1 MQCLHRWQKVLNPDL
16 VKGAWTE
23 EEDAAILAAVAAHG
37 PGKWSSIA
45 ARLPGRIGKQCR
57 ERWHNHLNPEIKRG
71 AWTPAE
77 DALLIEAHATHGNAW
92 ALIARALPGR
102 TDNAIKNHWNST
114 LRRKVEGG
122 SKGWSGSAAAAAMAA
137 VAADGVRAELVATG
151 GDSGTGA
158 PPTAPPVPKKSRSGK
173 RRSGTRKPKASVTTT
188 SAPVSALTALTDGR
202 VGPRPGSAA
211 SVAGGL
217 AHARPAS
224 AGPVSAWR
232 VTPGTVTRVRGRAAL
247 EGGRVAAAE
256 EAVPLKRTKSDGDVT
271 AWPSA
276 PPSAAGVPELDAATV
291 AALAALDGDAVQ
303 SALPVAADSLQP
315 PARRKSRSGVRRP
328 KAPSA
333 PPASVPPPS
342 TAPPLTS
349 AAAAAQLAVAVVTPL
364 SATVATPTGAPPPS
378 IPAGLDASLLPPR
391 AALLRLTPA
400 LLPLTGGPR
409 SALPASTALAPRGA
423 GVPATA
429 ATPARGA
436 GTTAVTA
443 AADSVARPLLFGESP
458 AGSAAAP
465 PSAAAHLLSSPPASA
480 LRSLTGTGGG
490 GSTGGATPAGAA
502 VLDLL
507 AMLGGE
513 DGGPPPSTARRSA
526 RGAAAGAAPPLF
538 SPSLFMG

>member
-71 AWTPAE
+71 AWTPVE

-122 SKGWSGSAAAAAMAA
+122 GNGGGAGAAAAAA
-137 VAADGVRAELVATG
+137 VAADGVRAELVSAGG
-151 GDSGTGA
+151 GDGGAGA

-173 RRSGTRKPKASVTTT
+173 RRSGTRKPKSMVTT
-188 SAPVSALTALTDGR
+188 SAAPVSALTALTDGR

-217 AHARPAS
+217 APARPAS

-247 EGGRVAAAE
+247 DGGRVAAEE
-256 EAVPLKRTKSDGDVT
+256 EAAPLKRTKSDGDAA

-303 SALPVAADSLQP
+303 SAVAVAAAGSLHP
-315 PARRKSRSGVRRP
+315 PARRKSRSGARRP

-333 PPASVPPPS
+333 PPASVPPPA

-349 AAAAAQLAVAVVTPL
+349 AAAAAQLAAAAVTPL

-400 LLPLTGGPR
+400 LLPWTGGPR
-409 SALPASTALAPRGA
+409 SALPPSTALAPRVAGA
-423 GVPATA
+423 PPTA

-436 GTTAVTA
+436 GTTTAAA

-465 PSAAAHLLSSPPASA
+465 PSAAAHLLSSPPPSA
-480 LRSLTGTGGG
+480 LRSLTGTAGGA
-490 GSTGGATPAGAA
+490 STGGATPAGAA

-507 AMLGGE
+507 AMLGGA

-526 RGAAAGAAPPLF
+526 RGGAAPAPPLS